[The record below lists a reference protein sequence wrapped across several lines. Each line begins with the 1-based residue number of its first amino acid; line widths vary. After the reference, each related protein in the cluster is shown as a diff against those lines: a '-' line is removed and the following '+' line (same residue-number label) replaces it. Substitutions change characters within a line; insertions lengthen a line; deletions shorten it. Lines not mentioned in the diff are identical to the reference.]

1 MSQLKHIIILV
12 ITLFAFGQAAKSQST
27 PVRPFEGAM
36 HVYTCNG
43 ISAGAG
49 YSFYITANADGTGRF
64 DDGLT
69 GEFDIFN
76 EKGIVGEDGLASSPI
91 KWNMGASLR
100 IYYLW
105 LEATAPGGCSNYI
118 SMKVEPQLNV
128 FDLLS
133 ENIPVDNTVS
143 CPAIASTD
151 GFNAIASTYDAGS
164 TTLKFKIRREN
175 GTDNKLTAQAGDSY
189 DWSFEPVLTVDPAY
203 NLGISIVSIVGANS
217 GNLTADGNKLYT
229 VNGADNEVI
238 VTVAVKNLP
247 GTIQEVS
254 LMIKNQGES
263 TTNLLDTNPANDTV
277 KHRIEIMPVING
289 LQGV

>member
-12 ITLFAFGQAAKSQST
+12 ITLFAFGQAAESQST
-27 PVRPFEGAM
+27 AVRPYEGAM

-43 ISAGAG
+43 ISAGAD
-49 YSFYITANADGTGRF
+49 YNFYITANADGSGRF

-69 GEFDIFN
+69 GEFDIIN
-76 EKGIVGEDGLASSPI
+76 EKGKVGEDGLASSPI
-91 KWNMGASLR
+91 QWNMGASMR

-118 SMKVEPQLNV
+118 SMQIAPQLNV
-128 FDLLS
+128 FDILS

-164 TTLKFKIRREN
+164 TTLNFKIRREN
-175 GTDNKLTAQAGDSY
+175 GTTNN
-189 DWSFEPVLTVDPAY
+189 WSFEPVLTVDPAY
-203 NLGISIVSIVGANS
+203 NLGISIVSIVGVNS
-217 GNLTADGNKLYT
+217 GNLTADTNKLYT
-229 VNGADNEVI
+229 VNGTDSEVI

-254 LMIKNQGES
+254 LMIKNQGENN
-263 TTNLLDTNPANDTV
+263 TNLQDSNPANDTV
-277 KHRIEIMPVING
+277 RHRIEIMPVING